1 MLYTGKEEKNIEGH
15 EINVNNNMGP
25 VTVTKGQKVLFYF
38 VCIITL
44 GLFLILKLTK
54 RNTLNRMQMKINES
68 ASGIDVQLQKRF
80 DTLNKLVQAASSQ
93 AKFDKETLETI
104 SAYRSGANKDMSSKN
119 QAVDKIQAGI
129 NMAFEAYPTLGADDA
144 FKKMMNESTMIEK
157 EIAASRRLYNSN
169 VTSFNSIIYTFPTN
183 VIISK
188 EGYAAIPLFSASDV
202 SKKDVNLKF
211 TI

>member
-188 EGYAAIPLFSASDV
+188 EGYTAIPLFSASDV

-211 TI
+211 SI